1 MKLRGTTIP
10 DTIVERVIARRG
22 VEHCFADLDPT
33 RTALVVIDLQ
43 HAFMNDAIDFAVVP
57 AAREIVTAVNRLAAA
72 VRETGGGVF
81 WIKMTHD
88 ERCLTEW
95 SIAHQMVTPAMKEKR
110 IAALSEGT
118 LGHELWPSLEVRAED
133 EIFPTGC
140 ARGAS
145 TRY

>member
-1 MKLRGTTIP
+1 MLRRIPMKLRGTSCP

-43 HAFMNDAIDFAVVP
+43 HAFMNDAIDFAAVP
-57 AAREIVTAVNRLAAA
+57 TAREIVTAVNRLAAA

-81 WIKMTHD
+81 WGKMTHD

-95 SIAHQMVTPAMKEKR
+95 SIPHQMLTPAMHAKR
-110 IAALSEGT
+110 IA
-118 LGHELWPSLEVRAED
+118 
-133 EIFPTGC
+133 
-140 ARGAS
+140 
-145 TRY
+145 